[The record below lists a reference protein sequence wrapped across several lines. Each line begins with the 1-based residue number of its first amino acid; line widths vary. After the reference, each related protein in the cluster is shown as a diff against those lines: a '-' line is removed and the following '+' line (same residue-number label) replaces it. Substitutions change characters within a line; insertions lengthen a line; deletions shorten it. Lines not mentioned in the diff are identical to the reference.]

1 MSTKVGPFDVPLSTG
16 PAGEKLAKISLFMF
30 ALIGLNYIM
39 SWFGTPPANAIN
51 QDVKTI
57 GPLPI
62 EALLTIVAFSVLT
75 IVGCCGGVFYCVWA
89 GFKQQSTSLMCYL
102 STCTGAMTFCSFLG
116 FVTSFLG
123 MGVLSGYNYATYC
136 PALCT
141 AQFESGKKNCNH
153 TISTVVPMSSQTYD
167 QSALVSK
174 SYCDSKGTIYEGSWF
189 ELTWTP
195 VYEILIIIVAGA
207 VTYLACVIKPKF
219 QPSNGAG
226 ANGTVVMTTQAAIIV
241 QQPQIVSMVQ
251 SPQFVSVVGP
261 QTVQIVQPVAVVATS
276 EPVPIRVQPTIVKY

>member
-1 MSTKVGPFDVPLSTG
+1 
-16 PAGEKLAKISLFMF
+16 
-30 ALIGLNYIM
+30 
-39 SWFGTPPANAIN
+39 
-51 QDVKTI
+51 
-57 GPLPI
+57 
-62 EALLTIVAFSVLT
+62 
-75 IVGCCGGVFYCVWA
+75 
-89 GFKQQSTSLMCYL
+89 
-102 STCTGAMTFCSFLG
+102 
-116 FVTSFLG
+116 

-219 QPSNGAG
+219 QPSNGA
-226 ANGTVVMTTQAAIIV
+226 VVERYCCYD
-241 QQPQIVSMVQ
+241 S
-251 SPQFVSVVGP
+251 QFVSVVGP

-276 EPVPIRVQPTIVKY
+276 EPVPILVQPTIVKY